1 MDFIRDGLDL
11 AGIGTTAEHEIV
23 GEGCDLADVEYTD
36 RFRLLGFSGVD
47 SSEPERFGC
56 LQLFRSAQVRSSPS
70 GIVLLM
76 SSLRVLLSAGQ
87 IQARIQELG
96 TEIDR
101 DYPHGP
107 VYLIAI
113 LKGACFFLADL
124 ARAMNTPARIE
135 FIGISS
141 YGRGK
146 TSSGEVKLTKDL
158 DVSIEGHDV
167 VIVEDIVDSGITLSY
182 LMKVLSQ
189 RKPKS
194 LRIASLL
201 DKPERRQRPVEVHY
215 VGFRIPDEFVVGFG
229 LDYDEDYRN
238 LRDVCVLSDS

>member
-1 MDFIRDGLDL
+1 
-11 AGIGTTAEHEIV
+11 
-23 GEGCDLADVEYTD
+23 
-36 RFRLLGFSGVD
+36 
-47 SSEPERFGC
+47 
-56 LQLFRSAQVRSSPS
+56 
-70 GIVLLM
+70 M

-101 DYPHGP
+101 DYPVGP

-194 LRIASLL
+194 LRIATLL

-229 LDYDEDYRN
+229 LDFAEDYRN
-238 LRDVCVLSDS
+238 LRDVCVLSEQ

>member
-1 MDFIRDGLDL
+1 
-11 AGIGTTAEHEIV
+11 
-23 GEGCDLADVEYTD
+23 
-36 RFRLLGFSGVD
+36 
-47 SSEPERFGC
+47 
-56 LQLFRSAQVRSSPS
+56 
-70 GIVLLM
+70 M

-87 IQARIQELG
+87 IQARIEELG

-101 DYPHGP
+101 DYPLGP

-124 ARAMNTPARIE
+124 ARAMKTPARIE

-194 LRIASLL
+194 LRVATLL